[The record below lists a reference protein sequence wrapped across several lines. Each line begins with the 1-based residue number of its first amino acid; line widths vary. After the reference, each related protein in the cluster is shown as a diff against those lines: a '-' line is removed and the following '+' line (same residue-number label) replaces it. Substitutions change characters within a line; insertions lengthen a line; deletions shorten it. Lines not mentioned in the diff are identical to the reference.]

1 MSTAAP
7 PTPPAAPPP
16 APPQEPSPER
26 PTFLSL
32 LAPHSGGFFTSL
44 ATTVLAFLIGGVV
57 VAVTGHNPLSTYK
70 GIFNGTGLNWF
81 FPWVGGIDRENA
93 AFNLQQTLLLTTT
106 LIFVSMA
113 VAFAFRCGL
122 FNIGGQGQW
131 TVGAIVS
138 VWVGSSF
145 ADLFGPAHIVLAILL
160 AALAGAVWAGIAGI
174 LKATV
179 GAHEVI
185 TTIMLNWIAYWIG
198 SYLFGLGGPL
208 QNDTNASVPISND
221 VVDSAKLP
229 VIWGDAQLQG
239 LHMGITLAIFGLV
252 AYWLILSRTTLGF
265 RVRAVGRNAE
275 AARYGGISVGRSYF
289 LAMAIAG
296 SFAGLGGAM
305 DMLGWQFRLGQLDV
319 QTNVIGFTGIAVA
332 MLGRNTAVGVFFASL
347 LFGALL
353 YGTSTR
359 TLDPDV
365 FAPQLAGNLATM
377 IQALVLL
384 FIGADVLILYLWR
397 RRGLPRL
404 RLPRFPHRTAPPP
417 APVVSGL
424 VVQGAVA
431 RPARPPALERLQA
444 WAVAH
449 APGRDRAI
457 ALGGL
462 ALGVVALLVAIP
474 PFLVREPAV
483 PIAIGAAAAALAIS
497 GVMRGE
503 RRLGYIALGVAVIF
517 GALGAMATES
527 SVSNLESVVVW
538 SALTASMLRFATPL
552 MFAALGGMFSER
564 SGVVNIGLEGML
576 LMGAFFGILGADK
589 FDSWIAGVVLAAV
602 AGGALA
608 AIHAVLS
615 IQLRADQILSGTAVW
630 FLATG
635 LTGYLFIDI
644 YGPEGTPGGI
654 PAIPDVELGFIKGV
668 PYFGDAFGSLNLMIW
683 VALALVPLSYYVI
696 FRTPFGL
703 RLRSVG
709 EHPRAAETVGLSV
722 YRIRYTAVILSGVLG
737 GLGGAFLSIGF
748 VNSFSER
755 MTAGAGFIALAALIF
770 GNWRPRGLFLACLLF
785 GSSSAI
791 AQRLPVYSESL
802 AILFEALPYVLTL
815 IAVAGIVGRPKPP
828 AAVGIPYVRN

>member
-1 MSTAAP
+1 MAP
-7 PTPPAAPPP
+7 SA
-16 APPQEPSPER
+16 
-26 PTFLSL
+26 
-32 LAPHSGGFFTSL
+32 GGFFTSV
-44 ATTVLAFLIGGVV
+44 ATTILAFLIGGVV
-57 VAVTGHNPLSTYK
+57 VAATGHNPLTTYK

-81 FPWVGGIDRENA
+81 FPWVTGSDRENA

-145 ADLFGPAHIVLAILL
+145 NDLFGPAHIVLAIVL

-208 QNDTNASVPISND
+208 QNDQNASVPISND
-221 VVDSAKLP
+221 VVEGAKLP

-239 LHMGITLAIFGLV
+239 LHMGITLAIFGLI

-359 TLDPDV
+359 SLDPDV

-384 FIGADVLILYLWR
+384 FIGADLLILYLWK
-397 RRGLPRL
+397 RRGLPRF
-404 RLPRFPHRTAPPP
+404 RLPHLPRRTAPPP
-417 APVVSGL
+417 PPAAVTALVPQDAVV
-424 VVQGAVA
+424 
-431 RPARPPALERLQA
+431 RPARAPIAERAQA
-444 WAVAH
+444 WTRSH
-449 APGRDRAI
+449 APTRDRAI
-457 ALGGL
+457 AIG
-462 ALGVVALLVAIP
+462 AIVLGVVALLVAVP
-474 PFLVREPAV
+474 PFLVRQPAV
-483 PIAIGAAAAALAIS
+483 PIAIGLIAAALAVS
-497 GVMRGE
+497 AVLRGE
-503 RRLGYIALGVAVIF
+503 RRLGYIALGVAVVF
-517 GALGAMATES
+517 GTLGAMATES

-552 MFAALGGMFSER
+552 IFAALGGMFSER

-589 FDSWIAGVVLAAV
+589 FDSWIAGVVLAAI
-602 AGGALA
+602 AGGLLA

-615 IQLRADQILSGTAVW
+615 IHLRADQILSGTAVW

-654 PAIPDVELGFIKGV
+654 PAIPDVELGFIKDV

-683 VALALVPLSYYVI
+683 VGLALVPLSYYVI
-696 FRTPFGL
+696 FRTAFGL

-709 EHPRAAETVGLSV
+709 EHPEAAETVGLSV
-722 YRIRYTAVILSGVLG
+722 YRIRYTAVIISGVFG

-770 GNWRPRGLFLACLLF
+770 GNWRPKGLFLACLLF

-791 AQRLPVYSESL
+791 AQRLPVYSDSL

-815 IAVAGIVGRPKPP
+815 IAVAGIVGRPRPP
-828 AAVGIPYVRN
+828 AAVGIPYVRK